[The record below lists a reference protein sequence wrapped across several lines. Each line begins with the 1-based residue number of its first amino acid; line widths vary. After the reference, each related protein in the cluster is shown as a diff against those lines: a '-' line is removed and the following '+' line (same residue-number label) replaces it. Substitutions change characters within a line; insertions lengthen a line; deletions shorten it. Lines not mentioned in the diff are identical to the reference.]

1 MENKSLGM
9 IIREERKKKGLTQ
22 AQLGKLIGLKES
34 RVSKIE
40 HGAPIT
46 PEVASFILGKMG
58 SALQINVVDNNSYDL
73 ELGDFV
79 VSVIANFADEKK
91 ISLSQAYTYIVT
103 FKGMDFLR
111 QHQDIEKTLSNHEIV
126 NDVSRVCANN
136 GGRLGYSAMERIR
149 LMITDKL
156 EIEKLLVRLTDV
168 IAKEL
173 HLSTLA
179 AVGAVCMSKVANSL
193 KSGNIPEGTS
203 FDDLS
208 KRLIKEVTMAG

>member
-1 MENKSLGM
+1 M

-58 SALQINVVDNNSYDL
+58 SALQINVVDNNSYDP

>member
-58 SALQINVVDNNSYDL
+58 SALQINVVDNNSYDP